1 VPFFFFFVVDR
12 PTAVMRL
19 ADIRRMPLYAVFMLL
34 LVCGVRGKAAE
45 SCVTYDN

>member
-1 VPFFFFFVVDR
+1 VPFFFFFVVDI
-12 PTAVMRL
+12 AVMRL

-45 SCVTYDN
+45 SCVTYDS